1 MSWTY
6 DPMTQR
12 TDTPEGIIPRVM
24 VEEAVAR
31 MHAAGFTH
39 KSEIVRVLSC
49 LSGLSAKEVSFNV
62 DLVFSE
68 LKGL

>member
-6 DPMTQR
+6 DPKTQR
-12 TDTPEGIIPRVM
+12 TDTPEAIIPRVL

-31 MHAAGFTH
+31 LHAAGFRH

-68 LKGL
+68 SKGL